1 VLNIHIKLSLLR
13 KKIKNYHHINKIYI
27 LVVSDFFSKLDLNR
41 EIEGVSWMNPHFFF
55 TSAIVPPP
63 PKTGQQQQQVDNSS
77 DNSSGN
83 STATAAKLL
92 PELSGLELRTLGI
105 EVVDLNRAVSP
116 GVSKC
121 GGSVRTERGCEG
133 CGGFGGLVLPP
144 CGRVLNQCQL
154 AWFGSDQPY
163 MLWLATLTT
172 YSRPAARSSKC
183 RRPA

>member
-1 VLNIHIKLSLLR
+1 
-13 KKIKNYHHINKIYI
+13 
-27 LVVSDFFSKLDLNR
+27 
-41 EIEGVSWMNPHFFF
+41 MNPHFFL
-55 TSAIVPPP
+55 PPP
-63 PKTGQQQQQVDNSS
+63 LSRHHLTAQQQQQVENRSNSK
-77 DNSSGN
+77 SSGH

-105 EVVDLNRAVSP
+105 EVVDLNLAVSP
-116 GVSKC
+116 GVSNG

-163 MLWLATLTT
+163 MLWVATLAT
-172 YSRPAARSSKC
+172 YSRPAARPSSC